1 VAIKTGYAPTWKG
14 SRKAQRK
21 TLARLG
27 VDLGTATLY
36 DGSGLSRDDRLAP
49 MDIVRVLALA
59 FDGEH
64 ADLESLQH
72 NSLAIA
78 GRTGTLA
85 PQFLRY
91 VTAPT
96 KCAAGLIEAKTGS
109 LSGVIALSGFA
120 RGADGR
126 TKLFSFLLNDVP
138 STLKTRLAVD
148 RLASTI
154 TGCW

>member
-1 VAIKTGYAPTWKG
+1 
-14 SRKAQRK
+14 
-21 TLARLG
+21 
-27 VDLGTATLY
+27 
-36 DGSGLSRDDRLAP
+36 
-49 MDIVRVLALA
+49 MDIVRVLSLA
-59 FDGEH
+59 FDGAH
-64 ADLESLQH
+64 PDLASLQH

-85 PQFLRY
+85 PQYLRY

-154 TGCW
+154 TGAGSTCARLRARVVGQPPGRRSGSVPRRLIPNVR